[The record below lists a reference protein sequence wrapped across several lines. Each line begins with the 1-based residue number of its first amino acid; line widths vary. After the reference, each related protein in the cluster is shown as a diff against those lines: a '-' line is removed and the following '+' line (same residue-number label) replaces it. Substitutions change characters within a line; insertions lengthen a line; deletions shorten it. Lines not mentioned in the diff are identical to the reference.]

1 MVTFTPHCLV
11 ISNKK
16 LSNCWESLKTNKPQH
31 RDEIS
36 SSVMVVKTEKII
48 CIRARLNPLLFFNGK
63 SAAKLRI
70 GEGSTTIVLIRVG
83 LQAIGNSKW

>member
-1 MVTFTPHCLV
+1 MTKYRN
-11 ISNKK
+11 ISSGEIHATLFSNKQSKK

-31 RDEIS
+31 RDEIY
-36 SSVMVVKTEKII
+36 SSVMVVKAEKII

-70 GEGSTTIVLIRVG
+70 GEGSTTIV
-83 LQAIGNSKW
+83 